1 MIEQGKR
8 RSRMSSIE
16 AIETKLEKAKERV
29 ILTRKA
35 AQEAEE
41 EYKRLLTERD
51 NLRKDKLYKLIVKS
65 NRTYEEIVKF
75 LETEPENE
83 E

>member
-1 MIEQGKR
+1 MVEQGKR

>member
-1 MIEQGKR
+1 M
-8 RSRMSSIE
+8 
-16 AIETKLEKAKERV
+16 